1 MRGTKDFGEDHV
13 MCRRFALAL
22 ALSATFAVAAAAQQA
37 TPEKPVVKLGI
48 GGKIQLP
55 YLAVNIAQER
65 GYFKEQGLTV
75 EFNEFKGGSDSLK
88 ALVGGSVDFIAG
100 AYEHTLYL
108 QARGETITSIAL
120 QNNSFGVVVALTKEL
135 AAKYKSPKDLVGL
148 KMGVTAPGSSSAL
161 ALSLLMTRVG
171 LKDDA
176 LSIIGVGAGSQAVA
190 TVKAGRLDGEANF
203 DPVITRLTLDGD
215 LVPVVDTRTKAG
227 LDYLYGGP
235 FAGSA
240 ISTTPDFIQKNPK
253 TVQAFANAMVKAQKW
268 LQTASVD
275 QITDTLPQEF
285 YAGDKEFYKKAVR
298 ANREMLSKDG
308 IVTPA
313 LADNTRRIISSF
325 NENVKNAK
333 IDMAK
338 TYDASFA
345 IKANQAMH

>member
-1 MRGTKDFGEDHV
+1 MRRTLP
-13 MCRRFALAL
+13 FALAL
-22 ALSATFAVAAAAQQA
+22 LATFATGSSAQNA
-37 TPEKPVVKLGI
+37 EPEKPKVKLGI

-108 QARGETITSIAL
+108 QAKGEVITSIAL
-120 QNNSFGVVVALTKEL
+120 QNNSFGVVVGLTKEL
-135 AAKYKSPKDLVGL
+135 AAKYKSPKDLAGL
-148 KMGVTAPGSSSAL
+148 TIGVTAPGSSSAL
-161 ALSLLMTRVG
+161 ALSLLLSKVG
-171 LKDDA
+171 LKDDS

-190 TVKAGRLDGEANF
+190 TMKAGRLDGQANF
-203 DPVITRLTLDGD
+203 DPVITRMELDGD

-227 LDYLYGGP
+227 LYDLYGGP

-240 ISTTPDFIQKNPK
+240 ISTTPDFIKRNPK
-253 TVQAFANAMVKAQKW
+253 TVQAFANGMVKALRW
-268 LQTASVD
+268 LQSASLD
-275 QITDTLPQEF
+275 EIANSLPPEF

-313 LADNTRRIISSF
+313 LANNTRRIIASF
-325 NENVKNAK
+325 NDSVKNANL
-333 IDMAK
+333 DMAT

-345 IKANQAMH
+345 TIANQAMH

>member
-1 MRGTKDFGEDHV
+1 MS
-13 MCRRFALAL
+13 RRL
-22 ALSATFAVAAAAQQA
+22 ALSFILLAALATAAGAQAAA
-37 TPEKPVVKLGI
+37 PEKPIVKLGI

-88 ALVGGSVDFIAG
+88 ALVGGNVDFIAG

-108 QARGETITSIAL
+108 QAKGENITAIAL
-120 QNNSFGVVVALTKEL
+120 QNNSFGVVIGLTKEL
-135 AAKYKSPKDLVGL
+135 AAKYKSPKDLAGL

-161 ALSLLMTRVG
+161 ALSLLLSTVG

-176 LSIIGVGAGSQAVA
+176 LSIIGVGAASQAVA
-190 TVKAGRLDGEANF
+190 TMKSGRLDGQANF
-203 DPVITRLTLDGD
+203 DPVITRMEIDGD
-215 LVPVVDTRTKAG
+215 LVPVVDTRTKKG

-240 ISTTPDFIQKNPK
+240 ISTTPDFIKNNPK
-253 TVQAFANAMVKAQKW
+253 TVQAFANGMVKALRW
-268 LQTASVD
+268 LQTASVEE
-275 QITDTLPQEF
+275 IAASLPEEF
-285 YAGDKEFYKKAVR
+285 YAGDKEFYKKAVA

-313 LADNTRRIISSF
+313 LAGNTRRIIASF
-325 NENVKNAK
+325 NDGVKNAN

-345 IKANQAMH
+345 INANQAMH

>member
-1 MRGTKDFGEDHV
+1 MR
-13 MCRRFALAL
+13 RALLLAL
-22 ALSATFAVAAAAQQA
+22 TVAAFATAANAQNA
-37 TPEKPVVKLGI
+37 TLEKPVIKLGI

-100 AYEHTLYL
+100 AFEHTMYL
-108 QARGETITSIAL
+108 QAKGETITSVVL
-120 QNNSFGVVVALTKEL
+120 QNNSFGVVIGLTKEL
-135 AAKYKSPKDLVGL
+135 AAKYKSPKDLAGL

-161 ALSLLMTRVG
+161 ALSLLLSKVG
-171 LKDDA
+171 LTDDA

-190 TVKAGRLDGEANF
+190 TMKAGRLDGQANF
-203 DPVITRLTLDGD
+203 DPVITRMELDGD
-215 LVPVVDTRTKAG
+215 LVAVVDTRTKAG

-240 ISTTPDFIQKNPK
+240 ISTTPDFIKNNPK
-253 TVQAFANAMVKAQKW
+253 TVQAFVNGMVKALHW
-268 LQTASVD
+268 LQTASAED
-275 QITDTLPQEF
+275 IANSLPTEF
-285 YAGDKEFYKKAVR
+285 YAGDKEFYKKAVQ

-313 LADNTRRIISSF
+313 LADNTRRIIASF
-325 NENVKNAK
+325 NESVNKAK
-333 IDMAK
+333 IDITK

-345 IKANQAMH
+345 TKANQAMH

>member
-1 MRGTKDFGEDHV
+1 
-13 MCRRFALAL
+13 MCRIALVL
-22 ALSATFAVAAAAQQA
+22 LSCIAFCTAANAQMAA
-37 TPEKPVVKLGI
+37 PEKPVVKLGI

-55 YLAVNIAQER
+55 YLAVNIADQR
-65 GYFKEQGLTV
+65 GYFKEEGLTV

-108 QARGETITSIAL
+108 QAKGEEITSIAL

-161 ALSLLMTRVG
+161 ALSLLLSKVG
-171 LKDDA
+171 LKDDQ

-240 ISTTPDFIQKNPK
+240 ISTTPDFIKNNPK
-253 TVQAFANAMVKAQKW
+253 TVQAFANAMVKALHW
-268 LQTASVD
+268 LQNASVD
-275 QITDTLPQEF
+275 EIADTLPPEF
-285 YAGDKEFYKKAVR
+285 YAGDKEFYKKAVQ

-313 LADNTRRIISSF
+313 LADNTRRIIASF
-325 NENVKNAK
+325 NEGVKNAK

-345 IKANQAMH
+345 QNANKAMH

>member
-1 MRGTKDFGEDHV
+1 MRRTFS
-13 MCRRFALAL
+13 LAL
-22 ALSATFAVAAAAQQA
+22 IVLAAFATAVTAQTAL
-37 TPEKPVVKLGI
+37 EKPVVKLGI

-88 ALVGGSVDFIAG
+88 ALVGGNVEFIAG

-108 QARGETITSIAL
+108 QAKGEAITSIAL
-120 QNNSFGVVVALTKEL
+120 QNNSFGVVVGLTKEL
-135 AAKYKSPKDLVGL
+135 AAKYKSPKDLAGL

-161 ALSLLMTRVG
+161 ALSLLMSKVG
-171 LKDDA
+171 LKDED
-176 LSIIGVGAGSQAVA
+176 LSIIGVGAGSQAIA
-190 TVKAGRLDGEANF
+190 TMKAGRLDGQANF
-203 DPVITRLTLDGD
+203 DPVITRMLLDGD
-215 LVPVVDTRTKAG
+215 LVAVVDTRTKAG

-240 ISTTPDFIQKNPK
+240 ISTTPDFIKNNPK
-253 TVQAFANAMVKAQKW
+253 TVQAFANGMVKALRW
-268 LQTASVD
+268 LQKATVD
-275 QITDTLPQEF
+275 EIADALPPEF
-285 YAGDKEFYKKAVR
+285 YAGDKGFYKKAVQ

-313 LADNTRRIISSF
+313 LADNTRRIIASF
-325 NENVKNAK
+325 NDRVTNAT
-333 IDMAK
+333 IDVAR

-345 IKANQAMH
+345 ITANQAMH

>member
-1 MRGTKDFGEDHV
+1 MR
-13 MCRRFALAL
+13 RALLLAL
-22 ALSATFAVAAAAQQA
+22 IAAAFATAANAQTA
-37 TPEKPVVKLGI
+37 TLEKPVVKLGI

-100 AYEHTLYL
+100 AYEHTMYL
-108 QARGETITSIAL
+108 QAKGETITSVVL
-120 QNNSFGVVVALTKEL
+120 QNNSFGVVIGLTKEL
-135 AAKYKSPKDLVGL
+135 AAKYKSPKDLAGL

-161 ALSLLMTRVG
+161 ALSLLLSKVG
-171 LKDDA
+171 LTNDA

-190 TVKAGRLDGEANF
+190 TMKAGRLDGQANF
-203 DPVITRLTLDGD
+203 DPVITRMEIDGD
-215 LVPVVDTRTKAG
+215 LVAVVDTRTKAG

-240 ISTTPDFIQKNPK
+240 ISTTPDFIKNNPK
-253 TVQAFANAMVKAQKW
+253 TVQAFANGMVKALHW
-268 LQTASVD
+268 LQTASAD
-275 QITDTLPQEF
+275 DIANSLPAEF
-285 YAGDKEFYKKAVR
+285 YAGDKEFYKKAVQ

-313 LADNTRRIISSF
+313 LADNTHRIIASF
-325 NENVKNAK
+325 NESVNKAK
-333 IDMAK
+333 LDMAK

-345 IKANQAMH
+345 TKANQAMH

>member
-1 MRGTKDFGEDHV
+1 MDMRRTLS
-13 MCRRFALAL
+13 LAL
-22 ALSATFAVAAAAQQA
+22 ILLTALVTGAAAQIA
-37 TPEKPVVKLGI
+37 MPEKPMVKLGI
-48 GGKIQLP
+48 GGKIQIP
-55 YLAVNIAQER
+55 YLAVNIAEHR
-65 GYFKEQGLTV
+65 GYFKEEGLTV

-88 ALVGGSVDFIAG
+88 ALIGGSVDFIAG

-108 QARGETITSIAL
+108 QAKTEIFTTVVL

-135 AAKYKSPKDLVGL
+135 AAKYKTPKDLVGL

-161 ALSLLMTRVG
+161 ALSLLLSKVG

-215 LVPVVDTRTKAG
+215 LVPVVDTRTKDG

-240 ISTTPDFIQKNPK
+240 ISTTPDFIKNNPK
-253 TVQAFANAMVKAQKW
+253 TVQAFANAMVKALRW
-268 LQTASVD
+268 LQKASVD
-275 QITDTLPQEF
+275 EIADTLPPEF
-285 YAGDKEFYKKAVR
+285 YAGDKEFYKKAVQ

-313 LADNTRRIISSF
+313 LADNTRRIIASF
-325 NENVKNAK
+325 NEGVKNAK

-345 IKANQAMH
+345 QNANKAMH

>member
-1 MRGTKDFGEDHV
+1 MRRTLG
-13 MCRRFALAL
+13 FALAFL
-22 ALSATFAVAAAAQQA
+22 AAFATTAIAQNA
-37 TPEKPVVKLGI
+37 TLEKPVVKLGI

-88 ALVGGSVDFIAG
+88 ALVGGSVEFIAG

-108 QARGETITSIAL
+108 QSKGEMITSIAL
-120 QNNSFGVVVALTKEL
+120 QNNSFGVVVGLTKEL
-135 AAKYKSPKDLVGL
+135 AAKYKTPKDLVGL
-148 KMGVTAPGSSSAL
+148 NMGVTAPGSSSAL
-161 ALSLLMTRVG
+161 ALSLLLSKVG
-171 LKDDA
+171 LKDDS

-190 TVKAGRLDGEANF
+190 TMKAGRLDGQANF
-203 DPVITRLTLDGD
+203 DPVITRMVLDGD

-240 ISTTPDFIQKNPK
+240 ISTTPDLIKNNPK
-253 TVQAFANAMVKAQKW
+253 TVQAFANAMVKALRW
-268 LQTASVD
+268 LQKATVEEIADS
-275 QITDTLPQEF
+275 LPAEF
-285 YAGDKEFYKKAVR
+285 YAGDKEFYKKAVE

-308 IVTPA
+308 IVTPS
-313 LADNTRRIISSF
+313 LAENTHRIIASF
-325 NENVKNAK
+325 NDGVKNAK

-345 IKANQAMH
+345 TKANQAMH

>member
-1 MRGTKDFGEDHV
+1 MRRSFTFTLL
-13 MCRRFALAL
+13 FL
-22 ALSATFAVAAAAQQA
+22 ATFAGSAMAQA
-37 TPEKPVVKLGI
+37 PEKPVVKLGI

-88 ALVGGSVDFIAG
+88 ALVGGNVEFIAG

-108 QARGETITSIAL
+108 QAKGENITSIAL
-120 QNNSFGVVVALTKEL
+120 QNNSFGVVVGLTKEL
-135 AAKYKSPKDLVGL
+135 AAKYKSPKDLAGM

-161 ALSLLMTRVG
+161 ALSLLLSKVG
-171 LKDDA
+171 LTDDA
-176 LSIIGVGAGSQAVA
+176 LSIIGVGAGSQAIA
-190 TVKAGRLDGEANF
+190 TMKAGRLDGQANF
-203 DPVITRLTLDGD
+203 DPVITRMVLDGD
-215 LVPVVDTRTKAG
+215 LVPVVDTRTKKG
-227 LDYLYGGP
+227 LDDLYGGP

-240 ISTTPDFIQKNPK
+240 ISTTPDFIKNNPK
-253 TVQAFANAMVKAQKW
+253 TVQAFANGMVKALRW
-268 LQTASVD
+268 LQTASLD
-275 QITDTLPQEF
+275 EIANSLPPEF
-285 YAGDKEFYKKAVR
+285 YAGDKEFYKKAVG

-313 LADNTRRIISSF
+313 LANNTRRIIASF
-325 NENVKNAK
+325 NDSVKTAN

-345 IKANQAMH
+345 TKANQAMH

>member
-1 MRGTKDFGEDHV
+1 MRHT
-13 MCRRFALAL
+13 FALAL
-22 ALSATFAVAAAAQQA
+22 AFVAAFVTAAAAQQA
-37 TPEKPVVKLGI
+37 ALEKPVVTLGI
-48 GGKIQLP
+48 GGRIQLP

-65 GYFKEQGLTV
+65 GYFKEQGLTI

-120 QNNSFGVVVALTKEL
+120 QNNSFGVVVALTKAL
-135 AAKYKSPKDLVGL
+135 AAKYKSPKDLVGM
-148 KMGVTAPGSSSAL
+148 KIGVTAPGSSSAL
-161 ALSLLMTRVG
+161 ALSLLMTKVG

-240 ISTTPDFIQKNPK
+240 ISTTPEFIKNNPK
-253 TVQAFANAMVKAQKW
+253 TVQAFVNAMVKALKW
-268 LQTASVD
+268 LQSASVN
-275 QITDTLPQEF
+275 QIADTLPPEF
-285 YAGDKEFYKKAVR
+285 YAGDKEFYKKAVQ

-313 LADNTRRIISSF
+313 LASNTRRIISSF

-345 IKANQAMH
+345 IKANQTMH

>member
-1 MRGTKDFGEDHV
+1 MRHTLSS
-13 MCRRFALAL
+13 ALILL
-22 ALSATFAVAAAAQQA
+22 AAFSGAAVAQNAVL
-37 TPEKPVVKLGI
+37 EKPAIKLGI

-55 YLAVNIAQER
+55 YLAVNIADRR

-108 QARGETITSIAL
+108 QAKGETITSIAL
-120 QNNSFGVVVALTKEL
+120 QNNSFGVVIGLTKEL
-135 AAKYKSPKDLVGL
+135 AAKYKSPKDLAGL

-161 ALSLLMTRVG
+161 ALSLLLSTVG

-190 TVKAGRLDGEANF
+190 TMKAGRLDGQANF
-203 DPVITRLTLDGD
+203 DPVITRMVLDGD
-215 LVPVVDTRTKAG
+215 LVPVVDTRTKTG
-227 LDYLYGGP
+227 LDDLYGGP

-240 ISTTPDFIQKNPK
+240 ISTTPDFIKNNPK
-253 TVQAFANAMVKAQKW
+253 TVQAFANGMVKALRW
-268 LQTASVD
+268 LQTASVEE
-275 QITDTLPQEF
+275 IADTLPAEF
-285 YAGDKEFYKKAVR
+285 YAGDKEFYKTAVQ

-308 IVTPA
+308 IVTPG
-313 LADNTRRIISSF
+313 LANNTRRIIASF
-325 NENVKNAK
+325 NDGVKNAN

-345 IKANQAMH
+345 TIANQAMH

>member
-1 MRGTKDFGEDHV
+1 MR
-13 MCRRFALAL
+13 RALLLALIAAALAT
-22 ALSATFAVAAAAQQA
+22 AANAQTATL
-37 TPEKPVVKLGI
+37 EKPVVKLGI

-100 AYEHTLYL
+100 AYEHTMYL
-108 QARGETITSIAL
+108 QAKGETITSVVL
-120 QNNSFGVVVALTKEL
+120 QNNSFGVVIGLTKEL
-135 AAKYKSPKDLVGL
+135 AAKYKSPKDLAGL

-161 ALSLLMTRVG
+161 ALSLLLSKVG
-171 LKDDA
+171 LTNDA

-190 TVKAGRLDGEANF
+190 TMKAGRLDGQANF
-203 DPVITRLTLDGD
+203 DPVITRMEIDGD
-215 LVPVVDTRTKAG
+215 LVAVVDTRTKAG

-240 ISTTPDFIQKNPK
+240 ISTTPDFIKNNPK
-253 TVQAFANAMVKAQKW
+253 TVQAFANGMVKALHW
-268 LQTASVD
+268 LQTASAD
-275 QITDTLPQEF
+275 DIANSLPAEF
-285 YAGDKEFYKKAVR
+285 YAGDKEFYKKAVQ

-313 LADNTRRIISSF
+313 LADNTHRIIASF
-325 NENVKNAK
+325 NESVNKAK
-333 IDMAK
+333 LDMAK

-345 IKANQAMH
+345 TKANQAMH

>member
-1 MRGTKDFGEDHV
+1 MRRPFL
-13 MCRRFALAL
+13 LAL
-22 ALSATFAVAAAAQQA
+22 ALLAAFAANALAQTAA
-37 TPEKPVVKLGI
+37 PEKPAVKLGI

-55 YLAVNIAQER
+55 YLAVNIADRR

-75 EFNEFKGGSDSLK
+75 EFEEFKGGSDSLK
-88 ALVGGSVDFIAG
+88 ALVGGSVEFIAG

-108 QARGETITSIAL
+108 QAKGETITSIAL
-120 QNNSFGVVVALTKEL
+120 QNNSFGVVVALTKEK
-135 AAKYKSPKDLVGL
+135 AAAYKSPKDLAGL
-148 KMGVTAPGSSSAL
+148 TIGVTAPGSSSAL
-161 ALSLLMTRVG
+161 ALSLLLSKVG

-203 DPVITRLTLDGD
+203 DPVITRLVFDGD

-240 ISTTPDFIQKNPK
+240 ISTTPDFIKNNPK
-253 TVQAFANAMVKAQKW
+253 TVQAFANAMVKALHW
-268 LQTASVD
+268 LQKA
-275 QITDTLPQEF
+275 TLDEIADSLPPEF
-285 YAGDKEFYKKAVR
+285 YAGDKDIYKKAVQ

-313 LADNTRRIISSF
+313 LAENTYRIIASF
-325 NENVKNAK
+325 NEGVKNAK

-345 IKANQAMH
+345 QNANKAMH

>member
-1 MRGTKDFGEDHV
+1 MRRTLA
-13 MCRRFALAL
+13 FALAFL
-22 ALSATFAVAAAAQQA
+22 AAFVTTAGAQNAAL
-37 TPEKPVVKLGI
+37 EKPVVKLGI

-88 ALVGGSVDFIAG
+88 ALVGGSVEFIAG

-108 QARGETITSIAL
+108 QSKGEMITSIAL
-120 QNNSFGVVVALTKEL
+120 QNNSFGVVVGLTKEL

-148 KMGVTAPGSSSAL
+148 NMGVTAPGSSSAL
-161 ALSLLMTRVG
+161 ALSLLLSKVG
-171 LKDDA
+171 LKDDS

-190 TVKAGRLDGEANF
+190 TMKAGRLDGQANF
-203 DPVITRLTLDGD
+203 DPVITRMVLDGD

-240 ISTTPDFIQKNPK
+240 ISTTPDFIKNNPK
-253 TVQAFANAMVKAQKW
+253 TVQAFANAMVKALRW
-268 LQTASVD
+268 LQKATVEEIADS
-275 QITDTLPQEF
+275 LPAEF
-285 YAGDKEFYKKAVR
+285 YAGDKEFYKKAVE

-313 LADNTRRIISSF
+313 LAENTHRIIASF
-325 NENVKNAK
+325 NDGVKNAK

-338 TYDASFA
+338 TYGASFA
-345 IKANQAMH
+345 TKANQAMH